1 MSEKIKI
8 NMLGE
13 FSISYGDKTINDNSN
28 RSKKIWTLL
37 EYLIVFKNKRITQ
50 NDLIDLLWPEDESD
64 NPANAL
70 KTLLFRARAV
80 IDELGLSGKTMITY
94 QCGTYSFSRS
104 IPLELDSEK
113 FDSLLSLAESAKDDD
128 EKIDLL
134 TKATKV
140 YKGDFLP
147 KSSLEIWAVPIVTYF
162 HSKYIKAVH
171 NLISLLNTKKMFE
184 EIISLCQ
191 QAVNI
196 DSYDENLHYY
206 LIKALADTGA
216 QQRAIQHY
224 NYTKNLFFSHFGVNL
239 SPKFTAVY
247 KEIIKTSKTAETDL
261 GIIRDNLK
269 EEALIKGALFCEYE
283 IFKSIYQLMARS
295 ASRTGQ
301 SSFLCLITAMDLKCS
316 LPPQKVLNNNMNY
329 LYDAIKNSLRHGDV
343 YTRYSI
349 SQYLIMLFSLTYE
362 NAEMIL
368 GRTTRNFRLAHPHSP
383 VIFSY
388 SIQPLIPIDLETL

>member
-13 FSISYGDKTINDNSN
+13 FSISYRDKSINDNSN

-37 EYLIVFKNKRITQ
+37 EYLIVFKNKKITQ
-50 NDLIDLLWPEDESD
+50 NDLIEILWPGDESD

-70 KTLLFRARAV
+70 KTLLFRARSV
-80 IDELGLSGKTMITY
+80 IGELGLSGKNMIVY
-94 QCGTYSFSRS
+94 QCGTYSFNRN
-104 IPLELDSEK
+104 IPIELDFER
-113 FDSLLSLAESAKDDD
+113 FENLLAMAESTQDDD
-128 EKIDLL
+128 EKMDLL
-134 TKATKV
+134 RQATEV

-147 KSSLEIWAVPIVTYF
+147 KSSLEVWAVPIVTYF
-162 HSKYIKAVH
+162 HSKYIKTVH
-171 NLISLLNTKKMFE
+171 SLISLLNTKKIFE

-191 QAVNI
+191 RAVSI
-196 DSYDENLHYY
+196 DPYDENLHYH

-224 NYTKNLFFSHFGVNL
+224 NYTKTLFFSHFGVNL
-239 SPKFTAVY
+239 SSKFTAVY
-247 KEIIKTSKTAETDL
+247 KEIIKTSKAAETDL
-261 GIIRDNLK
+261 VLIRDNLK
-269 EEALIKGALFCEYE
+269 EESLIKGALFCEYE

-301 SSFLCLITAMDLKCS
+301 SSFLCLITTTDLKS
-316 LPPQKVLNNNMNY
+316 SQPPQKVLANNMNY
-329 LYDAIKNSLRHGDV
+329 LHTAIKISLRHGDV
-343 YTRYSI
+343 YARYSL

-362 NAEMIL
+362 NAEKIMNRI
-368 GRTTRNFRLAHPHSP
+368 TRNFRVAHPHSP

-388 SIQPLIPIDLETL
+388 SIQPLIPIDLENL